1 MALQCAK
8 KPGASAFGASQIGL
22 VNSVRN
28 LPYGLEV
35 KIFGEFKLEKDYNH
49 SCSSP
54 PKFWG

>member
-28 LPYGLEV
+28 LPYGLGSE
-35 KIFGEFKLEKDYNH
+35 D
-49 SCSSP
+49 
-54 PKFWG
+54 FWGIQIRKGL